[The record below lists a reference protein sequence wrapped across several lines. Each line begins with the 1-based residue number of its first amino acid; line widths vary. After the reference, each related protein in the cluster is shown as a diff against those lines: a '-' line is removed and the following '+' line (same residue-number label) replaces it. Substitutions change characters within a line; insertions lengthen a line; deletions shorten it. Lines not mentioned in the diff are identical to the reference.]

1 MDKKTLSIVAYITL
15 IGWVISYVTYTG
27 KTDKTSLE
35 RFHLKQALGLGI
47 LGFGLFLISMLFLF
61 AIPFLGYILNFASIG
76 VFILWILGIIN
87 AANEEEKPVPLVG
100 EFIDKTLTFIQ

>member
-15 IGWVISYVTYTG
+15 IGWVISYVVYSG
-27 KTDKTSLE
+27 KEEKTSFE
-35 RFHLKQALGLGI
+35 RFHIKQALGLGI
-47 LGFGLFLISMLFLF
+47 LGFGIFLVSMIFIF
-61 AIPFLGYILNFASIG
+61 IIPFLSMILNFASIG
-76 VFILWILGIIN
+76 VFVLWILGIIN